1 MTNPKI
7 AFHRDGCSHVD
18 GAVEAGIENWVEN
31 VVKDMVGGL
40 GGELAIDM
48 EDEVA
53 EDEDEVK
60 TCKGGQ
66 QP

>member
-7 AFHRDGCSHVD
+7 AFNRDGCCHID
-18 GAVEAGIENWVEN
+18 GAIEAGIEDWVEN

-40 GGELAIDM
+40 GGELAVDM

-53 EDEDEVK
+53 ENEDEVK
-60 TCKGGQ
+60 AGKGG
-66 QP
+66 